1 MLDSYNR
8 HINYLR
14 ISVTDKCNLRCKY
27 CMPVSGVPYISHNRI
42 LSLEEITE
50 FTSVMVSMG
59 VNKVRLTGGEPLVRR
74 GIVDLVRMLA
84 QIEGIND
91 LSMTTNGTLL
101 SDFAEQLSQAG
112 LNRVNISLDT
122 TDANRYK
129 IITRGGDITDVF
141 RGIEAA
147 VKYNLNPI
155 KINCVI
161 NSSSSE
167 DDARSVAKFA
177 KDNDLEVRFIHKM
190 NLVKGY
196 FRKVEGGEGGDC
208 GICNRIRL
216 TSTGDIKPCLFSD
229 NVYNI
234 RDLGVKKAI
243 ELAINNKPER
253 GVLSQSG
260 TFYNVGG

>member
-27 CMPVSGVPYISHNRI
+27 CMPVSGVPYIEHDRI
-42 LSLEEITE
+42 LSFEEIVE
-50 FTSVMVSMG
+50 FTSVMVSKG
-59 VNKVRLTGGEPLVRR
+59 VNKVRLTGGEPLVRK
-74 GIVDLVRMLA
+74 GVVNLVRMLSE
-84 QIEGIND
+84 IKGIKD

-101 SDFAEQLSQAG
+101 SKYAEQLSDAG

-122 TDANRYK
+122 TDPNRYRL
-129 IITRGGDITDVF
+129 ITRGGDINDVF
-141 RGIEAA
+141 RGIKDAA
-147 VKYNLNPI
+147 KYGLNPI

-161 NSSSSE
+161 DNSSNE
-167 DDARSVAKFA
+167 NDAQTVAKFA

-208 GICNRIRL
+208 DVCNRIRI

-234 RDLGVKKAI
+234 RELGINKAI
-243 ELAINNKPER
+243 DLAILNKPER
-253 GVLSQSG
+253 GVLSESG
-260 TFYNVGG
+260 TFYSVGG